1 MNSPRKAS
9 KRDYTFLRVGDVTI
23 NSQNQ
28 QNNGDFDKHQVIQ
41 QLAKVEE
48 LIAKSD
54 NKNQKEFNTLKGQI
68 KDLYEKL
75 ESVEDKVDTQTEQN
89 QQAIK
94 ITSKALATVL
104 NESMKFDKRIGCI
117 ERKGSIFICISAR
130 LDINLMSSKTPVER
144 EREKVVIDLKT
155 CFREQT
161 QMFETL
167 EKQVSDEVKRQLQ
180 DLKEIY
186 LRSLTSL

>member
-1 MNSPRKAS
+1 
-9 KRDYTFLRVGDVTI
+9 
-23 NSQNQ
+23 
-28 QNNGDFDKHQVIQ
+28 
-41 QLAKVEE
+41 
-48 LIAKSD
+48 
-54 NKNQKEFNTLKGQI
+54 
-68 KDLYEKL
+68 
-75 ESVEDKVDTQTEQN
+75 
-89 QQAIK
+89 
-94 ITSKALATVL
+94 
-104 NESMKFDKRIGCI
+104 
-117 ERKGSIFICISAR
+117 
-130 LDINLMSSKTPVER
+130 MSSKTPVER